1 MAERKSIDEQF
12 SESYQNDPRILGPSV
27 GGVSQTRNAKVEYK
41 NDPTVRRGGL
51 SATGVALSPSA
62 TAVEYR
68 GGKAANVNAAPRQ
81 TQSNIRAVSTTDE
94 NGNVVPLEPGQ
105 PSRQYRPIRRRR
117 EEVVEEESG
126 GTLATIKGTV
136 RRAKA
141 TGTTIGIWSWGFF
154 VWLWFQVP
162 VAIFSL
168 VCMALQQVLFSM
180 FNAEVAFR
188 AAEPTLWQSVRSY
201 VTLGVSKVWSALEWV
216 FLRFADF
223 FDINANILGQ
233 LFMMSHL
240 IVMVIGWLTLFTAAF
255 IYILSGTKP
264 IFGDGGA
271 KAGTFLLA
279 MICYAIPL
287 INIFPW
293 FFVWTLSVM
302 KSPK

>member
-81 TQSNIRAVSTTDE
+81 TTSTVRAVSTTDE

-105 PSRQYRPIRRRR
+105 PRRQYRPIRQRR
-117 EEVVEEESG
+117 EESG
-126 GTLATIKGTV
+126 GTVATIKGTV

-162 VAIFSL
+162 FAVISIAF
-168 VCMALQQVLFSM
+168 MALTQAIYVVYT
-180 FNAEVAFR
+180 NITVASANDGLLVT
-188 AAEPTLWQSVRSY
+188 AAKY
-201 VTLGVSKVWSALEWV
+201 VG
-216 FLRFADF
+216 
-223 FDINANILGQ
+223 NILATGISNVLQ
-233 LFMMSHL
+233 IVNFLLNKFLGFDLNSLNPANFFMMTHL
-240 IVMVIGWLTLFTAAF
+240 TVMIIGWTTLFTAAF
-255 IYILSGTKP
+255 VYKLSGSNP
-264 IFGDGGA
+264 IFGKGLS

-279 MICYAIPL
+279 MICYAIPIMNL
-287 INIFPW
+287 FPW
-293 FFVWTLSVM
+293 FFIWTLAVM
-302 KSPK
+302 KNPK